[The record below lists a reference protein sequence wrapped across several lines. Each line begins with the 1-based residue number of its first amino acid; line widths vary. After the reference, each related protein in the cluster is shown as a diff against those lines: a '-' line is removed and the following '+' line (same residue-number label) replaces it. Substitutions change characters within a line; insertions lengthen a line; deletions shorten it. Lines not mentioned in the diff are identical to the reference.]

1 MEIKN
6 ERKIIEKSP
15 KHGRKKECNM
25 SKQIVTVSIIG
36 LGGRGGE
43 AYGRYLIGQKDRFKI
58 THICDINPV
67 RLHKYGEAFEIP
79 QENRYDS
86 EDAFFEKKHSD
97 VLFITTQDRMHVR
110 MAKKALNLGYD
121 IVLEKPISDDV
132 NELRE
137 LSALAHQ
144 KNRKIMVCHVLRYT
158 VMMRKLKEILRS
170 GAIGRLVSVDH
181 TENVVYWHEAHS
193 YVRGNWRNRK
203 LATPMIMA
211 KCCHDLDLLQD
222 FVGSKCRAVSSMGS
236 LAYFKSEFK
245 PEGAADRCVN
255 CKYVDTCT
263 YSAKKIYVDG
273 WKNGGK
279 PVNTFPYNLIMDAYP
294 TTEEALT
301 EAITTGPYGRCVF
314 ACDNDVVDNQTV
326 IMQFENGV
334 TATLKMEAFVKN
346 GGRDIRFFGTEG
358 ELELREQ
365 DGTITLKKYQGPDT
379 VWRITDLTDDLE
391 GHGGGDHRMIDELY
405 EIMTGKTPKV
415 ATSIDESIESHYMAL
430 AAEESRLNGGK
441 LIEIAQYR

>member
-1 MEIKN
+1 MAD
-6 ERKIIEKSP
+6 KII
-15 KHGRKKECNM
+15 
-25 SKQIVTVSIIG
+25 TVSIIG

-43 AYGRYLIGQKDRFKI
+43 AYGRYLLTQKDKFKI

-67 RLHKYGEAFEIP
+67 RLEKYGETFDVEP
-79 QENRYDS
+79 QNRFDG

-132 NELRE
+132 EELRE
-137 LSALAHQ
+137 LSRLAHEKQ
-144 KNRKIMVCHVLRYT
+144 RKVMVCHVLRYT
-158 VMMRKLKEILRS
+158 VMMRKLKEVLNS
-170 GAIGRLVSVDH
+170 GAIGKLISIDH

-193 YVRGNWRNRK
+193 YVRGNWRNRA

-222 FVGSKCRAVSSMGS
+222 FVGSKCKSVASMGS
-236 LAYFKSEFK
+236 LAYFKPEFK

-255 CKYVDTCT
+255 CKYVDSCT
-263 YSAKKIYVDG
+263 YSAKNVYVQG
-273 WKNGGK
+273 WHNVGE
-279 PVNTFPYNLIMDAYP
+279 PINTFPFNLITDAYP
-294 TTEEALT
+294 TTEEALM
-301 EAITTGPYGRCVF
+301 EAITSGPYGRCVF

-326 IMQFENGV
+326 IMQFENGI

-358 ELELREQ
+358 ELELREGE
-365 DGTITLKKYQGPDT
+365 GTITLKKYCEADT
-379 VWRITDLTDDLE
+379 VWKINELTDDLE

-405 EIMTGKTPKV
+405 EIMTGNEPKV
-415 ATSIDESIESHYMAL
+415 ATSLDESIESHYMAL
-430 AAEESRLNGGK
+430 AAEESRLKGGQ
-441 LIEIAQYR
+441 LIELVTYRG

>member
-1 MEIKN
+1 ME
-6 ERKIIEKSP
+6 
-15 KHGRKKECNM
+15 KK
-25 SKQIVTVSIIG
+25 IVTVSIIG

-43 AYGRYLIGQKDRFKI
+43 AYGRYLMKLQDKFKI

-67 RLHKYGEAFEIP
+67 RLQKYSEAFGVAK
-79 QENRYDS
+79 ENCFDS
-86 EDAFFEKKHSD
+86 EDAFFEKKLSD

-110 MAKKALNLGYD
+110 MAKKALMLGYD

-132 NELRE
+132 EELRE
-137 LSALAHQ
+137 LSRLAHEKQ
-144 KNRKIMVCHVLRYT
+144 RKIMVCHVLRYT
-158 VMMRKLKEILRS
+158 VTMRKLKEILNS
-170 GAIGRLVSVDH
+170 GAIGRLVSIDH

-222 FVGSKCRAVSSMGS
+222 FVGSKCKSVASMGS
-236 LAYFKSEFK
+236 LAYFKPEFK

-255 CKYVDTCT
+255 CKYVDSCA
-263 YSAKKIYVDG
+263 YSAKNVYIQMWNNV
-273 WKNGGK
+273 GK
-279 PVNTFPYNLIMDAYP
+279 PINTFPFNLITDAYP

-346 GGRDIRFFGTEG
+346 GGRDIRFFGTEA
-358 ELELREQ
+358 ELELCE
-365 DGTITLKKYQGPDT
+365 DKGTITLKRYNGPDT
-379 VWRITDLTDDLE
+379 VWKITDLTDDLE

-405 EIMTGKTPKV
+405 DIMTGKTPQV

-430 AAEESRLNGGK
+430 AAEESRLAGGA
-441 LIEIAQYR
+441 LIQIEQYR

>member
-1 MEIKN
+1 ME
-6 ERKIIEKSP
+6 
-15 KHGRKKECNM
+15 KK
-25 SKQIVTVSIIG
+25 IVTVSIIG

-43 AYGRYLIGQKDRFKI
+43 AYGRYLMRLQDKFKI

-67 RLHKYGEAFEIP
+67 RLQKYSEAFGVAK
-79 QENRYDS
+79 ENCFDS
-86 EDAFFEKKHSD
+86 EDAFFEKKLSD

-110 MAKKALNLGYD
+110 MAKKALMLGYD

-132 NELRE
+132 EELRE
-137 LSALAHQ
+137 LSRLAHEKQ
-144 KNRKIMVCHVLRYT
+144 RKIMVCHVLRYT
-158 VMMRKLKEILRS
+158 VTMRKLKEILNS
-170 GAIGRLVSVDH
+170 GAIGRLVSIDH

-222 FVGSKCRAVSSMGS
+222 FVGSKCKSVASMGS
-236 LAYFKSEFK
+236 LAYFKPEFK
-245 PEGAADRCVN
+245 PEGAADRCVH
-255 CKYVDTCT
+255 CKYVDSCT
-263 YSAKKIYVDG
+263 YSAKNIYVRMWHNVG
-273 WKNGGK
+273 EPINI
-279 PVNTFPYNLIMDAYP
+279 FPFNLITDAYP

-346 GGRDIRFFGTEG
+346 GGRDIRFFGTEA
-358 ELELREQ
+358 ELELSEEK
-365 DGTITLKKYQGPDT
+365 GTITLKRYNGPDT
-379 VWRITDLTDDLE
+379 VWKITDLTDDLE

-405 EIMTGKTPKV
+405 DIMTGKTPQV

-430 AAEESRLNGGK
+430 AAEESRLAGGA
-441 LIEIAQYR
+441 LIQIEQYR